1 MKTVLIQKQSSVELL
16 LLSREDGVNS
26 VYRGH
31 RQVNCFS
38 RKDRKDLR
46 IPPSHSRQQWS
57 AARGWNSPQ
66 WGFLTWTTKRQRQR
80 QKQRQWQR
88 QVTCDNTGQQHVGGI
103 HHSGFSLEGRAF
115 DLARG
120 NCLNCKEG
128 TSYLGRRRGC
138 NRFAR
143 KCGKYHDK
151 GGVGGIDFN
160 TVYCCKSI

>member
-57 AARGWNSPQ
+57 AARDWNLIRVMRKHDLNNKKTKTKTKTKSLATTVVSST
-66 WGFLTWTTKRQRQR
+66 WVEFTTVGFLWKGEHLTLQ
-80 QKQRQWQR
+80 
-88 QVTCDNTGQQHVGGI
+88 GGI
-103 HHSGFSLEGRAF
+103 
-115 DLARG
+115 
-120 NCLNCKEG
+120 
-128 TSYLGRRRGC
+128 
-138 NRFAR
+138 
-143 KCGKYHDK
+143 
-151 GGVGGIDFN
+151 V
-160 TVYCCKSI
+160 